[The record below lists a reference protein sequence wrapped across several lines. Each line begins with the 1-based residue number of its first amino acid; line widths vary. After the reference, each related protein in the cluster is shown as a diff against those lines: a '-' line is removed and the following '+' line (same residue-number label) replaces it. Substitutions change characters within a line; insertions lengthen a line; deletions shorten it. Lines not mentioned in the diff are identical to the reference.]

1 MTFNQNLPF
10 RCAPL
15 FAAVLL
21 FLAAVVMTGCVSVQK
36 SGNQE
41 NQPPAPSAEVFFDS
55 RPANAEIYVNGKFRG
70 TASLTLQLPAGTHG
84 VEFRLTGFA
93 NWSRELVVVAG
104 EDIRVTATLHT
115 E

>member
-1 MTFNQNLPF
+1 MTFNQNGSF
-10 RCAPL
+10 CRAPL

-21 FLAAVVMTGCVSVQK
+21 VFAAVVMSGCVSVQK

-55 RPANAEIYVNGKFRG
+55 RPANAEIYINGKFRG
-70 TASLTLQLPAGTHG
+70 TAPLTLQLPAGTHS
-84 VEFRLTGFA
+84 VDFRLTGFTE
-93 NWSRELVVVAG
+93 WSRELVVVAG
-104 EDIRVTATLHT
+104 DDTRVTATLQP